1 MDETKTD
8 INLGDSQ
15 IQRTINENVGS
26 ENVGIE
32 ERKKASVGSRDLQ
45 VSALVHLLGLPTK
58 DELKVLEKKVDLLSN
73 KLTSMAGKLDRVLSE
88 ISQAEI
94 IGAIERAEL
103 QVSDLKAILKKVL
116 PKVASSS
123 DSGEHVILDETSQTR
138 IPKVNK

>member
-1 MDETKTD
+1 MDEIKTD

-15 IQRTINENVGS
+15 IQRTINENAGL
-26 ENVGIE
+26 ENVAIE
-32 ERKKASVGSRDLQ
+32 EKKKGSAGSRDLQ

-103 QVSDLKAILKKVL
+103 QVADLKAILKKVL
-116 PKVASSS
+116 PKVASSF
-123 DSGEHVILDETSQTR
+123 DSGEHAILDETSQTR
-138 IPKVNK
+138 MPKVSK

>member
-1 MDETKTD
+1 MDEIKAD

-15 IQRTINENVGS
+15 IQKAINENTGLD
-26 ENVGIE
+26 NVVTE
-32 ERKKASVGSRDLQ
+32 EKRKAFAGSRDLQ

-73 KLTSMAGKLDRVLSE
+73 KLTSMAGKLDRMLSE

-94 IGAIERAEL
+94 IGAVERAEL
-103 QVSDLKAILKKVL
+103 QVADLKTILKKVL
-116 PKVASSS
+116 PKVATSF
-123 DSGEHVILDETSQTR
+123 DSGEHAVLDETSQTR